1 VNQESLIAMT
11 EVTMNNSIKP
21 NEVLQLS
28 AGAFIQC
35 VTKSLFSFIKAG
47 SIKQHPAIF
56 VIGQPGIG
64 KSQSIKRIKD
74 ELEILSEKKVVVTDV
89 RLLLFNPI
97 DLRGIPIADY
107 QEKTAI
113 WLKPHI
119 FKLNPSDDIINILF
133 LDELTSAPSSIQAA
147 AYQIA
152 LDKQLGE
159 HKLPDNTFVIAA
171 GNRADDYAVTYEMP
185 SALKNRF
192 MHFEIINDFE
202 DWLHWAKK
210 HHIHDELI
218 RFLIDNP
225 KKLNTDNFQTESN
238 IIITPRTYEMLSNVL
253 DKVGGTLEE
262 NKYIVSSFLGN
273 SLTELIIGN
282 HDSISIKDILQGKV
296 TEPPQNM
303 SQLQQIIDKIEVIV
317 DDVIDSEEKIT
328 NLLNYINIVPID
340 YGLRVFKKIAQSSQ
354 IKFDLS
360 KIEAFNEYIEKVG
373 ESFKNE

>member
-1 VNQESLIAMT
+1 MT
-11 EVTMNNSIKP
+11 EVIMSNSIKP

-35 VTKSLFSFIKAG
+35 VTKSLFSFVKAG

-74 ELEILSEKKVVVTDV
+74 ELEILSEKEVVVTDV

-119 FKLNPSDDIINILF
+119 FKLNPSDDIINVLF

-202 DWLHWAKK
+202 DWLNWAKK
-210 HHIHDELI
+210 NYIHDELI

-253 DKVGGTLEE
+253 DKLGGTLEE

-273 SLTELIIGN
+273 SLTELIIGS

-296 TEPPQNM
+296 TEPPQNI